1 MLTENAK
8 EIESA
13 MRFFQKHVNQNL
25 AISLTYFE
33 GLTERQQMQV
43 VEVTTQNAH
52 RHRIRLVN
60 PQNQMEIEI
69 NLDHFSFAT
78 LSEDHKAVEIRRLLG
93 GLVGFRLTAAV
104 AD

>member
-1 MLTENAK
+1 MLSENAK
-8 EIESA
+8 ELEGA

-25 AISLTYFE
+25 AISITYFE
-33 GLTERQQMQV
+33 GLTESQRMQV
-43 VEVTTQNAH
+43 VEASSLSTQ
-52 RHRIRLVN
+52 RHRIRLIN
-60 PQNQMEIEI
+60 HQNQMEIEI

-104 AD
+104 SD